1 MATQKTA
8 GAQVDSEDMAELFQV
23 GNRVIQAHE
32 IPSLLSRYQL
42 MPQLLRGIIIDQ
54 ALTGITCTD
63 EERQA
68 AIEQFCQQHQLTS
81 AQTQEAWL
89 QSQGM
94 TQVQMEELAVRP
106 VLLEKFKASTWGP
119 KVESYFLTRKG
130 SLDQVVY
137 SLIRTQDPGLAQE
150 IYFRIA
156 EGEQSFAELAKE
168 YSLGPEARTGGLL
181 GPVPL
186 SQPHP
191 AISKLLSVSK
201 MGQLWPPRVLAEWFV
216 IIRLEKFLPARL
228 DESMRRHLIDELFET
243 WLKEQIQQVR
253 PLQSL
258 WSATSTSA

>member
-1 MATQKTA
+1 MST
-8 GAQVDSEDMAELFQV
+8 GEPENMAELFQV
-23 GNRVIQAHE
+23 GNTVIQAHE
-32 IPSLLSRYQL
+32 IPSLLNRYQL

-54 ALTGITCTD
+54 AITGITCTD

-68 AIEQFCQQHQLTS
+68 IIQQFYQQHQLSS
-81 AQTQEAWL
+81 AQARDAWL
-89 QSQGM
+89 QNQGM
-94 TQVQMEELAVRP
+94 TQAQMEEFAVRP
-106 VLLEKFKASTWGP
+106 LLLEKFKTATWGA

-137 SLIRTQDPGLAQE
+137 SLIRTQDPGMAQE
-150 IYFRIA
+150 IYFRIS
-156 EGEQSFAELAKE
+156 EGEQSFTELAKE

-201 MGQLWPPRVLAEWFV
+201 PGQLWPPRVLAEWFV

-228 DESMRRHLIDELFET
+228 DESMRRHLIDEMFDN
-243 WLKEQIQQVR
+243 WIKEQIQQVR

-258 WSATSTSA
+258 LSATPTSA